1 MMESEK
7 DEGQRDRVPAVLDGH
22 GEGGAGMAGGQDGT
36 KAGSGE
42 VICLAGLDPDA
53 ILDET
58 ALAGALGVCVRTL
71 RRMVVRH
78 ELPPPF
84 KAAGRSRWFAGRVL
98 EHFKRAAER
107 KEKEAER
114 AAAKIRSISP

>member
-7 DEGQRDRVPAVLDGH
+7 AEAQGVQGQAGLDGH
-22 GEGGAGMAGGQDGT
+22 GEDGVGIASGRDGTGAGRGG
-36 KAGSGE
+36 
-42 VICLAGLDPDA
+42 VICLAKLDPDA
-53 ILDET
+53 ILDEP

-84 KAAGRSRWFAGRVL
+84 KAAGRSRWFAGKVL
-98 EHFKRAAER
+98 DHFKQAAER